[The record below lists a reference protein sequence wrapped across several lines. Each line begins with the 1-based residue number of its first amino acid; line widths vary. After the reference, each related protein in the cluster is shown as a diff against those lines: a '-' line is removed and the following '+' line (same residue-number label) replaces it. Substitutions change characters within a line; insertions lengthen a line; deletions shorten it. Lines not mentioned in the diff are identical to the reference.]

1 MFPCMSTT
9 TDSLRDIYLDVAGEE
24 TITEHQQEDRSRDPI
39 DDQEAELEA
48 QVSAVA
54 MEDGLDDAVAG
65 AEVDVGLFE

>member
-1 MFPCMSTT
+1 MSTT

-39 DDQEAELEA
+39 DDEEAEIEA
-48 QVSAVA
+48 VVSSVA

-65 AEVDVGLFE
+65 AEVDVALSE

>member
-1 MFPCMSTT
+1 MSTT

-39 DDQEAELEA
+39 DDEEAELEA
-48 QVSAVA
+48 VVSSVA

-65 AEVDVGLFE
+65 AEVDVALSE